1 MKKSI
6 YLIILAV
13 ITIAAIIFG
22 TNYRFKKFDSDFKD
36 IKDEIK
42 SFIEDGDIN
51 FSFNSDDDD
60 DDFNFS
66 YDINSEKS
74 NITVRGQEFSKIKMD
89 VKVSSVTIEEGDDYS
104 FRADFNRPSLKPEY
118 TITNGELYVTQ
129 KSVHKSG
136 NNNCHIVITVPRFTQ
151 LEKLDVTVN
160 VGELNIRNLSF
171 YEGNITN
178 NVGEIDVK
186 NVTFDNLDVVNNVG
200 EIDIY
205 PTEDFEEYS
214 LDLETNIGEVHVD
227 GNNHKK
233 QYSSKGT
240 TDKYIRAK
248 TNVGEI
254 SIR

>member
-6 YLIILAV
+6 YLIILAI

-22 TNYRFKKFDSDFKD
+22 TNYRFRKFDSDFKD
-36 IKDEIK
+36 FKEGIK
-42 SFIEDGDIN
+42 SLIEDGDID
-51 FSFNSDDDD
+51 FSVDSDDDG
-60 DDFNFS
+60 DFSFS
-66 YDINSEKS
+66 YDSHSEKN
-74 NITVRGQEFSKIKMD
+74 NIAVRGQEFSKIKMD
-89 VKVSSVTIEEGDDYS
+89 VKVSSVTIEEGNEYS

-160 VGELNIRNLSF
+160 VGELNMRNLSF
-171 YEGNITN
+171 IEGNITN

-186 NVTFDNLDVVNNVG
+186 NVTFDNLDVENNVG

-205 PTEDFEEYS
+205 PTADFEEYS